1 MVEFTDMT
9 DRNQSLK
16 ELANSLES
24 CYFSSLG
31 SLCFMEQH
39 LGWTATPLNHS
50 KRASISKN
58 AMKFPTVLNAAVFFF
73 LIRHWLGCYKP
84 LTDLQNYKVILV
96 SF

>member
-9 DRNQSLK
+9 DGNQSLK

-31 SLCFMEQH
+31 SLCFMEWH
-39 LGWTATPLNHS
+39 LGWTAAPLNNS

-58 AMKFPTVLNAAVFFF
+58 AKKFPTVLDAVFF
-73 LIRHWLGCYKP
+73 LDLALAWL
-84 LTDLQNYKVILV
+84 L
-96 SF
+96 